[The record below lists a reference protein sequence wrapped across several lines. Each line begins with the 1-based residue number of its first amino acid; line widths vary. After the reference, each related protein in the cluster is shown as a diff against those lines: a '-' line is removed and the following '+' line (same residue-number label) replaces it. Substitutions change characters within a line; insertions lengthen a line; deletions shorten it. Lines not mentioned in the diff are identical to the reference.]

1 MPDEQSFL
9 DEIVANPDDDV
20 PRLIY
25 ADWLEEQGNP
35 RGEFIRV
42 QCELATL
49 KKTQVRY
56 RELRAREQE
65 LWASHGLEWVKGFP
79 YSLRRCVFRRG
90 FIEESAV
97 ALSYFVRNWSK
108 IFRLTPLR
116 HVTFTQVQNRVS
128 LLEDCRGLEMLR
140 SIRLKNCYPNLDTT
154 PLARS
159 PHLKNIETIIGRWSD
174 QGLIEL
180 SKSPVVGN
188 LRTLIP
194 EGRYS
199 VGVVEALA
207 DAPQLKLR
215 HLNFSYGIP
224 TAAVPVIA
232 RARFGQTLEEFVIN
246 GVDITDDE
254 FITFME
260 SPSLPVIR
268 EFRCSNMDFQLGVH
282 GPGLE
287 ALAKN
292 PRLANLRYLS
302 LTNHPLSFRSLEAL
316 GDSPYRVRGTKFHFG
331 FHRGDMRSPLT
342 KAEVEYLRGKFGRT
356 FGNF

>member
-1 MPDEQSFL
+1 MADEQTFL
-9 DEIVANPDDDV
+9 DEIVANPDDDL

-42 QCELATL
+42 QCELASL

-65 LWASHGLEWVKGFP
+65 LWTSHGAEWVKGFP

-90 FIEESAV
+90 FIEESAI

-108 IFRLTPLR
+108 IGRLTPLR
-116 HVTFTQVQNRVS
+116 HVTFTQVQNRVK
-128 LLEDCRGLEMLR
+128 LLEDCPGLELLR

-174 QGLIEL
+174 RGLIEL
-180 SKSPVVGN
+180 SKSTVTGN
-188 LRTLIP
+188 LRILIP
-194 EGRYS
+194 EGQFS
-199 VGVVEALA
+199 VGAVEALA

-215 HLNFSYGIP
+215 HLNVSYGIP
-224 TAAVPVIA
+224 MTAVPVIA
-232 RARFGQTLEEFVIN
+232 RARFGQTLEELVIN
-246 GVDITDDE
+246 GVDITDEE
-254 FITFME
+254 FITLME
-260 SPSLPVIR
+260 SPSLPVLKDLR
-268 EFRCSNMDFQLGVH
+268 ASNMRRNIGVH

-316 GDSPYRVRGTKFHFG
+316 GSSQYRVRGTKFHFG
-331 FHRGDMRSPLT
+331 FHRSDMQGPLT
-342 KAEVEYLRGKFGRT
+342 KAQVEYLRVKFGRT